1 MTPFTNQILRTLRQ
15 KERSTIHLHRP
26 ERVHAHGKPISRAN
40 LRIYQRLPYYLIRFI
55 PHYILPVIPF
65 HIVIPLIYRADLWC
79 SVRLAV
85 VRKWVFG
92 GAIRGKRS
100 PSSLLRD
107 WRRNLK
113 NLIWECKCSLDFT
126 PEKYNIISEKKII
139 HNWNRTVEIR
149 AAMFCKFY
157 VNFSGLPIDRS
168 VWLGGALV
176 LGSHL
181 ARWAERWR
189 ARSCPSGPVYQH
201 FTTTKLWT
209 QTIVWLNFRNI

>member
-40 LRIYQRLPYYLIRFI
+40 LRMYQRLPYYLIRFI

-92 GAIRGKRS
+92 GAKELFFRLFISSASQKKRVS
-100 PSSLLRD
+100 VGLSELISRYRLARCRQAAENWFITDSILRWFQVMITGGIVHSAWSNFLCSVFPISYIFCSVTFNFDFFSLL
-107 WRRNLK
+107 
-113 NLIWECKCSLDFT
+113 
-126 PEKYNIISEKKII
+126 
-139 HNWNRTVEIR
+139 
-149 AAMFCKFY
+149 
-157 VNFSGLPIDRS
+157 ID
-168 VWLGGALV
+168 
-176 LGSHL
+176 
-181 ARWAERWR
+181 
-189 ARSCPSGPVYQH
+189 
-201 FTTTKLWT
+201 
-209 QTIVWLNFRNI
+209 